1 MTRASQPW
9 QRGTAVLFKEFF
21 MLDIAFI
28 RNETEKVKEAVR
40 KKRMHVDIDELL
52 ALDEEVRRLRTSVEQ
67 MRADRNRLS
76 KEIPRLKGED
86 KDQAVARV
94 KSIKEDLGEME
105 PALRKTE
112 ERFEELMLS
121 VPNPP
126 ADEVPE
132 GDSDDDNVEVR
143 KFGEPPAFDFKPKDH
158 LELAESLDILDIPRA
173 VKFAGA
179 RFYCLKNEGAQ
190 LEFALFK
197 FALDFLISRG
207 FQPMIVPQLVRRE
220 AMVGTGFFPLG
231 EEDAFFI
238 EKDSLYLIGT
248 SEVSLVSYHMDE
260 ILSEKELP
268 KHYCG
273 YSTCFRREAGSYG
286 RDTRGFYRLHQFNKV
301 EQVCICVNDPEV
313 SRQEHALLLSNSEA
327 MMQALG
333 LPHRV
338 ALACGAEIGQ
348 GQVIKHEIE
357 TWMPSRQKYSETHS
371 CSTLHEFQAR
381 RLKIRYRAA
390 DGKTRFCH
398 TLNNTA
404 IASPRIL
411 IPILENFQNA
421 DCSVTI
427 PEVLRPLMNGM
438 ERIDP
443 KKRTTS

>member
-1 MTRASQPW
+1 
-9 QRGTAVLFKEFF
+9 
-21 MLDIAFI
+21 MLDMAFV
-28 RNETEKVKEAVR
+28 RNNPDIIKDGIR
-40 KKRMHVDIDELL
+40 KKHMNMDLDELL
-52 ALDEEVRRLRTSVEQ
+52 EVDRRVRELRTDVEQ
-67 MRADRNRLS
+67 IRADRNRMS
-76 KEIPRLKGED
+76 KEIPKLSGEE
-86 KDQAVARV
+86 KDHAVAHV
-94 KSIKEDLGEME
+94 KALKDELTAKEPE
-105 PALRKTE
+105 LRRAE
-112 ERFEELMLS
+112 ERFEELMLQ

-132 GDSDDDNVEVR
+132 GESDEDNVELR
-143 KFGEPPAFDFKPKDH
+143 KFGEPPQFDFEPKDH

-179 RFYCLKNEGAQ
+179 RMYCLKNEGAL

-197 FALDFLISRG
+197 FALDHLVAKG

-231 EEDAFFI
+231 EEDTFFI
-238 EKDSLYLIGT
+238 EKDNLYLVGT

-260 ILSEKELP
+260 ILNEKDLP
-268 KHYCG
+268 KRYCG

-301 EQVCICVNDPEV
+301 EQVTVCANDPEI
-313 SRQEHALLLSNSEA
+313 SKQEHQLLLSNAEEI
-327 MMQALG
+327 MQALG
-333 LPHRV
+333 LPYRV

-357 TWMPSRQKYSETHS
+357 TWMPSRAGYSETHS
-371 CSTLHEFQAR
+371 CSTLHEFQSR
-381 RLKIRYRAA
+381 RLMIRYR
-390 DGKTRFCH
+390 DREGKTRYCH

-411 IPILENFQNA
+411 IPLLENFQQA
-421 DCSVTI
+421 DGGVVI

-438 ERIDP
+438 ERIEP
-443 KKRTTS
+443 KT